1 MSQAEAPAAAPFA
14 AASRLLHWL
23 MAAMILAMLFIGVGM
38 ASTLSPRFG
47 VLISIH
53 RPLGI
58 AILVLVVVRL
68 ANRWLNPPP
77 PLPASVPPLQRQAA
91 YASHIALYGLMFAL
105 PLIGWGMLS
114 AARYPIILYG
124 PLHLPPILPR
134 SLMLYAL
141 LRLLHTVL
149 GYLLYATV
157 LVHFGAALFHGLILR
172 DGVLQSMA
180 RLRAGGTRS
189 LAREP

>member
-1 MSQAEAPAAAPFA
+1 
-14 AASRLLHWL
+14 
-23 MAAMILAMLFIGVGM
+23 MILAMLFIGIGM
-38 ASTLSPRFG
+38 VSTVSPRYAAL
-47 VLISIH
+47 VSIH

-58 AILVLVVVRL
+58 AIFLLVLVRL
-68 ANRWLNPPP
+68 INRWLNPPP

-91 YASHIALYGLMFAL
+91 YASHIVLYGLMFAL

-141 LRLLHTVL
+141 LRPLHTVL
-149 GYLLYATV
+149 GYLLFATV
-157 LVHFGAALFHGLILR
+157 LVHFGAALFHGLVLR

-180 RLRAGGTRS
+180 RLRAGRPRGF
-189 LAREP
+189 AGEP